1 MKKLFY
7 VVLLLVFFACQQQ
20 KEDEVA
26 PVTAPTTETIIDSPL
41 LNSKEV
47 ELYVWKNDADYT
59 RRKNPELSTAIVNT
73 DSLIKGLN
81 QLYENVYLQKDK
93 MSNDTLYT
101 FIKDS
106 KFLSNQMGSTGAEI
120 YIADV
125 VMNLTEVPG
134 VKYVHIEM
142 EEGSHMQPGT
152 WSRNNFTKFKVVQD

>member
-1 MKKLFY
+1 MKKLYY

-26 PVTAPTTETIIDSPL
+26 PVTVPITETIIDSPQ
-41 LNSKEV
+41 LNNKEV

-59 RRKNPELSTAIVNT
+59 RRKNPEVNTAIVNT

-93 MSNDTLYT
+93 LSNDTLYT

-106 KFLSNQMGSTGAEI
+106 NFLSNQMGSTGAEI
-120 YIADV
+120 YVADV
-125 VMNLTEVPG
+125 IMNLTEVPG
-134 VKYVHIEM
+134 IKYVHIEM

-152 WSRNNFTKFKVVQD
+152 WSRNNFAKFKVVQD